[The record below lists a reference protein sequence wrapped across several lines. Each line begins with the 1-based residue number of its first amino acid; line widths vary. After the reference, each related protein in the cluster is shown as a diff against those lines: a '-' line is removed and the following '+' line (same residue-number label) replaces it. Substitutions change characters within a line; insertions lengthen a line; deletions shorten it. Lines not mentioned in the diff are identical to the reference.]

1 MASFLFQVSVQ
12 SVAIAVIW
20 VLVVRDVRTV
30 RERHGSTPAGFSA
43 FAWGALCGL
52 TWIALIPYFSLRRR
66 LDGAAASGPERNLTG
81 WWAVL
86 AVAAAGWAASNLAR
100 DDANNGAQHALL
112 AGAFLVCAV
121 VAWERDRKP
130 AAAHP

>member
-1 MASFLFQVSVQ
+1 MASFLFQVGVQ
-12 SVAIAVIW
+12 GVAIAVIW
-20 VLVVRDVRTV
+20 VLVARDVVTV
-30 RERHGSTPAGFSA
+30 RERHGGTPARLSA

-52 TWIALIPYFSLRRR
+52 TWVALIPYLSLRRR
-66 LDGAAASGPERNLTG
+66 MDGAATTKPEGNLTW

-100 DDANNGAQHALL
+100 DDANNGAQHGLL

-121 VAWERDRKP
+121 VAWERDRRP
-130 AAAHP
+130 ATAHP